1 MFSSDLP
8 RDSSLWDTPSM
19 HPGKSEG
26 FLAENA
32 SPASVPPSGKF
43 LNREVSW
50 LDFNQRVLELA
61 QDKAAPLLERV
72 RFLAIFSANLDEF
85 FMKRVGGLQR
95 QHHAHVTELSLDGLT
110 PRQQLDEIHAH
121 LRPMLEQ
128 HMTCW
133 LDDLKPALESE
144 GVVIRD
150 YDALEP
156 LDRAAADQF
165 FVKNV
170 FPILTPLAVDPAH
183 PFPFISNLSN
193 SIGVI
198 LEHPIRKETLFVRIK
213 VPENLSRWVPLP
225 TKLHFVP
232 LEQVIGGN
240 LSLLFPGMNVV
251 EHQPFRVTRNADI
264 EMDAEDADDLLQL
277 VEQELRAR
285 RMARAV
291 RLELAQSMS
300 STMREFVVSGIEVDV
315 RDIYPAR
322 GMLDMSDLATL
333 ADLDLPNLKY
343 KPWIPTT
350 PARLIGEDVDIFS
363 VIRAGDL
370 LVHHPYEA
378 FSESVEKFICAA
390 VLDPKVLAIK
400 MTLYRTTADSPFML
414 SLIHA
419 AESGKQVA
427 VLVELKARFDEQRNV
442 RLAQTLENAGV
453 HVVYGMLGLK
463 THTKLAM
470 VVREEP
476 EGLRTYCHIGTG
488 NYNSRTAQMYT
499 DLGLFTCN
507 PQITDDVIDLFHYL
521 TGRSLKRDYRKLL
534 VAPVN
539 MRERFVL
546 KIRREAEHARAGREA
561 RITAKMNALQ
571 DTKIIE
577 ELYAASRA
585 GVKIELFVRGFCCLR
600 PGVPEMSHNIRVV
613 SILGRFLEHSRIY
626 HFLNGGAEEF
636 FIGSADWM
644 NRNLDWRVEAITPV
658 EDPALRPRLREIL
671 DVMRSSR
678 LHAWELGPDGNWH
691 PQKPGEGE
699 TPTDAQVTLM
709 ARAIKQV
716 KRR

>member
-1 MFSSDLP
+1 
-8 RDSSLWDTPSM
+8 M
-19 HPGKSEG
+19 HPAASEG

-32 SPASVPPSGKF
+32 DRAAPSSTGWF
-43 LNREVSW
+43 FNRELSW
-50 LDFNQRVLELA
+50 LDFNHRVLELA
-61 QDKAAPLLERV
+61 QDKGAPLLERA

-95 QHHAHVTELSLDGLT
+95 QQLARVTELSLDGLT

-121 LRPMLEQ
+121 LRPMLEE
-128 HMTCW
+128 HVSCW
-133 LDDLKPALESE
+133 LDELKPALESE

-150 YDALEP
+150 YDALEA
-156 LDRAAADQF
+156 LDRAAADLF
-165 FVKNV
+165 FARNV

-198 LEHPIRKETLFVRIK
+198 LENPTRKETLFVRIK
-213 VPENLSRWVPLP
+213 VPENLPRWVPLASR
-225 TKLHFVP
+225 LHFVP

-240 LSLLFPGMNVV
+240 LSLLFPGMKLV

-285 RMARAV
+285 RMAGAV

-300 STMREFVVSGIEVDV
+300 PAMREFVVSGLELDT
-315 RDIYPAR
+315 RDIYPTR
-322 GMLDMSDLATL
+322 GMLDMSDLAAL

-343 KPWIPTT
+343 KPWISTT
-350 PARLIGEDVDIFS
+350 PPRLSGEDVDVFA

-378 FSESVEKFICAA
+378 FSETVEKFIAAA

-442 RLAQTLENAGV
+442 RLAQTLENAGI

-463 THTKLAM
+463 THTKVAM

-476 EGLRTYCHIGTG
+476 DGLRTYCHIGTG
-488 NYNSRTAQMYT
+488 NYNSRTAQLYT

-507 PQITDDVIDLFHYL
+507 PQIADDVIDLFHYL

-546 KIRREAEHARAGREA
+546 KIRREADHARAGREA
-561 RITAKMNALQ
+561 RIVAKMNALQ
-571 DTKIIE
+571 DPKIIE

-600 PGVPEMSHNIRVV
+600 PGVPEMSQNIRVV

-626 HFLNGGAEEF
+626 WFLNGGAEEF

-658 EDPALRPRLREIL
+658 EDPALQPRLSEIL
-671 DVMRSSR
+671 DVMRSAR
-678 LHAWELGPDGNWH
+678 LHAWELGPDGDWR
-691 PQKPGEGE
+691 PLKPADGE
-699 TPTDAQVTLM
+699 TAGDAQVGLM
-709 ARAIKQV
+709 ARAL
-716 KRR
+716 RRAK

>member
-1 MFSSDLP
+1 M
-8 RDSSLWDTPSM
+8 
-19 HPGKSEG
+19 
-26 FLAENA
+26 
-32 SPASVPPSGKF
+32 
-43 LNREVSW
+43 
-50 LDFNQRVLELA
+50 
-61 QDKAAPLLERV
+61 
-72 RFLAIFSANLDEF
+72 
-85 FMKRVGGLQR
+85 
-95 QHHAHVTELSLDGLT
+95 
-110 PRQQLDEIHAH
+110 
-121 LRPMLEQ
+121 
-128 HMTCW
+128 
-133 LDDLKPALESE
+133 
-144 GVVIRD
+144 
-150 YDALEP
+150 
-156 LDRAAADQF
+156 LDRAAADLF
-165 FVKNV
+165 FARNV

-198 LEHPIRKETLFVRIK
+198 LENPTRKETLFVRIK
-213 VPENLSRWVPLP
+213 VPENLPRWVPLASR
-225 TKLHFVP
+225 LHFVP

-240 LSLLFPGMNVV
+240 LSLLFPGMKLV

-285 RMARAV
+285 RMAGAV

-300 STMREFVVSGIEVDV
+300 PAMREFVVSGLELDT
-315 RDIYPAR
+315 RDIYPTR
-322 GMLDMSDLATL
+322 GMLDMSDLAAL

-343 KPWIPTT
+343 KPWISTT
-350 PARLIGEDVDIFS
+350 PPRLSGEDVDVFA

-378 FSESVEKFICAA
+378 FSETVEKFIAAA

-442 RLAQTLENAGV
+442 RLAQTLENAGI

-463 THTKLAM
+463 THTKVAM

-476 EGLRTYCHIGTG
+476 DGLRTYCHIGTG
-488 NYNSRTAQMYT
+488 NYNSRTAQLYT

-507 PQITDDVIDLFHYL
+507 PQIADDVIDLFHYL

-546 KIRREAEHARAGREA
+546 KIRREADHARAGREA
-561 RITAKMNALQ
+561 RIVAKMNALQ
-571 DTKIIE
+571 DPKIIE

-600 PGVPEMSHNIRVV
+600 PGVPEMSQNIRVV

-626 HFLNGGAEEF
+626 WFLNGGAEEF

-658 EDPALRPRLREIL
+658 EDPALQPRLSEIL
-671 DVMRSSR
+671 DVMRSAR
-678 LHAWELGPDGNWH
+678 LHAWELGPDGDWR
-691 PQKPGEGE
+691 PLKPADGE
-699 TPTDAQVTLM
+699 TAGDAQVGLM
-709 ARAIKQV
+709 ARAL
-716 KRR
+716 RRAK